1 MSRSHKHSFHCHF
14 IGGRNKLSRSFANR
28 AFRRAV
34 KTAISSRREVDN
46 IDILPVLRE
55 VSNVYSFVT
64 DGLGKIYPSLPKWV
78 LYPDNPRYL
87 PNATIARRIHKFM
100 AK

>member
-1 MSRSHKHSFHCHF
+1 MAITSRK
-14 IGGRNKLSRSFANR
+14 
-28 AFRRAV
+28 
-34 KTAISSRREVDN
+34 EVDN

-78 LYPDNPRYL
+78 LNSDNPRYL
-87 PNATIARRIHKFM
+87 PNASPARKIHKLM